1 MSTSSP
7 THSAAAQ
14 QLLDAMRG
22 EAEDILQEV
31 AQLLADVPDEHLFGD
46 NEFVVRDRILRLVAA
61 AYSARLA
68 QKKMATSA
76 PVSTVPTADKP
87 PASTTSAPDNP

>member
-1 MSTSSP
+1 MGSSSP
-7 THSAAAQ
+7 SNAAAAQ
-14 QLLDAMRG
+14 QLVDALRG

-31 AQLLADVPDEHLFGD
+31 AQLLADVPDEQLFGD
-46 NEFVVRDRILRLVAA
+46 NEFVVRDRVLRLVAA

-76 PVSTVPTADKP
+76 PASTVPIADKP
-87 PASTTSAPDNP
+87 PASTTSAPDSP